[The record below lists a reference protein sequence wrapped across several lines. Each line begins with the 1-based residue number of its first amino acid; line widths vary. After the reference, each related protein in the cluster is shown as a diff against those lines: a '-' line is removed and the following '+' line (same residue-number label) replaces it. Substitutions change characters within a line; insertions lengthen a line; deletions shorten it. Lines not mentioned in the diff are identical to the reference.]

1 MGMSLRF
8 LLLAWLVLLMASQGC
23 SFNSELASASTDSM
37 GDWSPVGSRQVSR
50 HTRFTLAT
58 HYRLAVISLAT
69 NREAAV
75 DSLDSGFSQ
84 ELVRQLQRHYLVVE
98 ELAPVASVEGALSSA
113 RNSGADIL
121 LVAKVQRWPDIDPL
135 RLHECEQAGGET
147 QMGVTPCDKKNK
159 HTQGEMA
166 LTVALYDVRDGRPVD
181 AISARSRRGMSA
193 FVYENAATE
202 LEHLCKMIAGQLSPQ
217 Q

>member
-1 MGMSLRF
+1 MSLRF
-8 LLLAWLVLLMASQGC
+8 PLLVWLAFLMASQGC
-23 SFNSELASASTDSM
+23 SFNSKLASASTDSM
-37 GDWSPVGSRQVSR
+37 GEWSPVGSRQVSR

-58 HYRLAVISLAT
+58 HYRLAVITLAT

-84 ELVRQLQRHYLVVE
+84 ELLRQLQRHYLVVE
-98 ELAPVASVEGALSSA
+98 ELAPVASVDSALSSA
-113 RNSGADIL
+113 RALDADIL
-121 LVAKVQRWPDIDPL
+121 LVAKVQRWPDIAPV
-135 RLHECEQAGGET
+135 RLHECEQAGGGT

-159 HTQGEMA
+159 PTQGEMA
-166 LTVALYDVRDGRPVD
+166 LAVALYDVRDGRAVD

-202 LEHLCKMIAGQLSPQ
+202 LEQLCKMIVGQLSPQ
-217 Q
+217 R

>member
-8 LLLAWLVLLMASQGC
+8 MLLVWLALLMTSQGC

-58 HYRLAVISLAT
+58 QYRLAVATLTT
-69 NREAAV
+69 NRESAM

-84 ELVRQLQRHYLVVE
+84 ALVHQLQRHYLVVD
-98 ELAPVASVEGALSSA
+98 ELAPVASMDAALSSA

-121 LVAKVQRWPDIDPL
+121 LVAKVQRWPDIDPV
-135 RLHECEQAGGET
+135 RLHECAQAGGET
-147 QMGVTPCDKKNK
+147 QIGITPCDKKDK

-166 LTVALYDVRDGRPVD
+166 LKVALYDVRDGRSVD

-193 FVYENAATE
+193 FVYEDAVAE
-202 LEHLCKMIAGQLSPQ
+202 LEQLCKMIVGQLSPQ
-217 Q
+217 R